1 MIPGEYF
8 ISDKDPIT
16 VNAGR
21 EAVTIEVTNRG
32 DRPVQVGSHFHFAE
46 ANSELEFDREAAR
59 GKRLD
64 IPAGTAVRLEP
75 GDSRTVELIDFG
87 GDRQVYGFNSQVNG
101 ALDK

>member
-8 ISDKDPIT
+8 ISDTAPIIM
-16 VNAGR
+16 NEGR
-21 EAVTIEVTNRG
+21 EAITIVVTNKG

-46 ANSELEFDREAAR
+46 ANSELEFDRDAAR

-75 GDSRTVELIDFG
+75 GDSRTVNLIDFAG
-87 GDRQVYGFNSQVNG
+87 TREVYGFNNKVNG
-101 ALDK
+101 KLD